1 MFSKSNID
9 CTSLYQGLD
18 PWIRNKSEDQDRH
31 LSAWEGGIPF
41 GLEKIVV
48 LKKEK
53 KIIKGEICSENK
65 LVVGVR
71 YWEKNLWGQGRM
83 SREAGDTGRV
93 KFGGVYAF

>member
-71 YWEKNLWGQGRM
+71 YWEDI
-83 SREAGDTGRV
+83 SEEV
-93 KFGGVYAF
+93 KFELRTDREMPAM